1 MRKLGLSGRF
11 AIASA
16 VAMVVLGAVLARVE
30 GSQIRARALADAR
43 DAASVL
49 TDVGLRSH
57 LQPSDMTNGVDA
69 QQLEA
74 LDADFATALSD
85 GRIARVKIWS
95 PEGTVIYSD
104 DHSLIGQTFPKA
116 VDLQEALDGE
126 ASCDVSSLNKAENV
140 AEKRFGQLLEV
151 YLPLRFTPDGPPAG
165 VFELYVPYRPVAA
178 AIATDTRRLYLIILG
193 GLLMLWLAL
202 SRMVLGASR
211 RLRRDAKELQ
221 THAETSEYLAMHDP
235 LTDLPNRI
243 LFHDRVEQATIR
255 ARRDG
260 TQVAIMIMDLD
271 RFKEINDALGHDRG
285 DQILTEIGPRIR
297 AVLRAIDTIG
307 RLGGDEFGIVLGGL
321 HSVEEARSLAQKI
334 VATLARPFNLD
345 DMELEVGASVG
356 VALFPLHGDDP
367 DVLMRRAEIAMY
379 VAKTSR
385 STFEVYSA
393 EQDHY
398 TRDRLELFADLR
410 RAIEMGDISM
420 HFQPKV
426 ALPTGEVVGVEALA
440 RWEHPERGWVP
451 PDVFVPLAEHTG
463 LVRRLTTSVL
473 ESSLAQCRRWADRG
487 LDLPV
492 AVNLSVRDLLDPG
505 LPGQVMEM
513 LDRYGLEARS
523 LQLEIT
529 ESSVMDQPARALD
542 VLNALADL
550 GLELAI
556 DDFGTGYSSLAYL
569 QRLPVRQLKI
579 DRSFVTQ
586 LSDNES
592 DAAIVRSTIDLGHS
606 LALTVVAEGVEDARS
621 LDILAEA
628 GCDLAQGY
636 HVARPMPG
644 DAIEAWIM
652 SSGRGLREIS
662 AHPRLG

>member
-1 MRKLGLSGRF
+1 
-11 AIASA
+11 
-16 VAMVVLGAVLARVE
+16 
-30 GSQIRARALADAR
+30 
-43 DAASVL
+43 
-49 TDVGLRSH
+49 
-57 LQPSDMTNGVDA
+57 
-69 QQLEA
+69 
-74 LDADFATALSD
+74 
-85 GRIARVKIWS
+85 
-95 PEGTVIYSD
+95 
-104 DHSLIGQTFPKA
+104 
-116 VDLQEALDGE
+116 
-126 ASCDVSSLNKAENV
+126 
-140 AEKRFGQLLEV
+140 
-151 YLPLRFTPDGPPAG
+151 
-165 VFELYVPYRPVAA
+165 
-178 AIATDTRRLYLIILG
+178 
-193 GLLMLWLAL
+193 
-202 SRMVLGASR
+202 
-211 RLRRDAKELQ
+211 
-221 THAETSEYLAMHDP
+221 
-235 LTDLPNRI
+235 
-243 LFHDRVEQATIR
+243 
-255 ARRDG
+255 
-260 TQVAIMIMDLD
+260 
-271 RFKEINDALGHDRG
+271 
-285 DQILTEIGPRIR
+285 
-297 AVLRAIDTIG
+297 
-307 RLGGDEFGIVLGGL
+307 
-321 HSVEEARSLAQKI
+321 
-334 VATLARPFNLD
+334 
-345 DMELEVGASVG
+345 

-556 DDFGTGYSSLAYL
+556 DDFGTGYSSLAHL
-569 QRLPVRQLKI
+569 REFPIDTLKI
-579 DRSFVTQ
+579 DHSFVVGI
-586 LSDNES
+586 NES
-592 DAAIVRSTIDLGHS
+592 SEADALMHMLVSLGKS
-606 LALTVVAEGVEDARS
+606 LGLETVAEGIEIHEQYAHLQR
-621 LDILAEA
+621 EA
-628 GCDLAQGY
+628 CDSGQGFLI
-636 HVARPMPG
+636 ARPV
-644 DAIEAWIM
+644 EAEKLEAFLM
-652 SSGRGLREIS
+652 RAFPSTAPVSQS
-662 AHPRLG
+662 F

>member
-1 MRKLGLSGRF
+1 
-11 AIASA
+11 
-16 VAMVVLGAVLARVE
+16 
-30 GSQIRARALADAR
+30 
-43 DAASVL
+43 
-49 TDVGLRSH
+49 
-57 LQPSDMTNGVDA
+57 
-69 QQLEA
+69 
-74 LDADFATALSD
+74 
-85 GRIARVKIWS
+85 
-95 PEGTVIYSD
+95 
-104 DHSLIGQTFPKA
+104 
-116 VDLQEALDGE
+116 
-126 ASCDVSSLNKAENV
+126 
-140 AEKRFGQLLEV
+140 
-151 YLPLRFTPDGPPAG
+151 
-165 VFELYVPYRPVAA
+165 
-178 AIATDTRRLYLIILG
+178 
-193 GLLMLWLAL
+193 
-202 SRMVLGASR
+202 
-211 RLRRDAKELQ
+211 
-221 THAETSEYLAMHDP
+221 
-235 LTDLPNRI
+235 
-243 LFHDRVEQATIR
+243 
-255 ARRDG
+255 
-260 TQVAIMIMDLD
+260 
-271 RFKEINDALGHDRG
+271 
-285 DQILTEIGPRIR
+285 
-297 AVLRAIDTIG
+297 
-307 RLGGDEFGIVLGGL
+307 
-321 HSVEEARSLAQKI
+321 
-334 VATLARPFNLD
+334 
-345 DMELEVGASVG
+345 
-356 VALFPLHGDDP
+356 
-367 DVLMRRAEIAMY
+367 
-379 VAKTSR
+379 
-385 STFEVYSA
+385 
-393 EQDHY
+393 
-398 TRDRLELFADLR
+398 
-410 RAIEMGDISM
+410 
-420 HFQPKV
+420 
-426 ALPTGEVVGVEALA
+426 LPTGEVVGVEALA